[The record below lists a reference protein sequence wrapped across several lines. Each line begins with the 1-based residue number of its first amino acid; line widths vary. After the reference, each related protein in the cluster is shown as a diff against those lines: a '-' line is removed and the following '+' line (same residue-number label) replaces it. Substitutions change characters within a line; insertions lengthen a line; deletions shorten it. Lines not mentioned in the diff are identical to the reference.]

1 MALTGAQVKQLR
13 SMAHHLNPAIIIGKS
28 DVNEGTVEQT
38 VAYLEKHE
46 LVKCSVLDGS
56 SLSAREAAEELS
68 ESCHAGRPGH
78 RPQVLAV
85 SRVLAQGHREDQAR
99 LRAND
104 PASQHMASLRVPKY
118 FGRPF
123 FIARPARD

>member
-28 DVNEGTVEQT
+28 EGTVEQT

-56 SLSAREAAEELS
+56 SLSAREAAEELA
-68 ESCHAGRPGH
+68 ERCHAEVVQVIGRKFSLY
-78 RPQVLAV
+78 RES
-85 SRVLAQGHREDQAR
+85 SRKDIEKIKLV
-99 LRAND
+99 
-104 PASQHMASLRVPKY
+104 
-118 FGRPF
+118 
-123 FIARPARD
+123 

>member
-56 SLSAREAAEELS
+56 SLSAREAAEELA
-68 ESCHAGRPGH
+68 ERCHAEVVQVIGRKFS
-78 RPQVLAV
+78 LY
-85 SRVLAQGHREDQAR
+85 REDQAR

-104 PASQHMASLRVPKY
+104 PASQHIASLRVPKY

>member
-28 DVNEGTVEQT
+28 DINEGAVEQT

-56 SLSAREAAEELS
+56 SLSAREAADILCEALDCECVQVIGRKFVLFKQKKK
-68 ESCHAGRPGH
+68 ESAYTA
-78 RPQVLAV
+78 VLA
-85 SRVLAQGHREDQAR
+85 
-99 LRAND
+99 
-104 PASQHMASLRVPKY
+104 K
-118 FGRPF
+118 
-123 FIARPARD
+123 